1 MSTLTIPGQ
10 IMLLLTQ
17 LTTRLLESK
26 QDELRACKWTDG
38 ESNTDTDYSTLAC
51 KCAKEAWEQ
60 IRIDNPDMADVELD
74 TDITD
79 IRCTFRRNKQQ
90 IRSKIELKSSKSQS
104 MKGST
109 VRKLDINQPVIYCL
123 RPSNSTDIFKV
134 RYSLYH
140 AAMGESDTDLFQD
153 RTPRPMVNFNKMS
166 DSNINIDYIAK
177 DKTAWIERY
186 AECAMNRID
195 TKLSVSHSWQ
205 DDLVCD
211 IKKLAIKE
219 FICETSIDEFAKL
232 KELYKPVESSPPSE
246 PADTPAK
253 EEPHSQ

>member
-1 MSTLTIPGQ
+1 MSSLTIPGQ

-17 LTTRLLESK
+17 LTTGLLESK

-60 IRIDNPDMADVELD
+60 IRIDNPDMADVVLD
-74 TDITD
+74 TAIPD
-79 IRCTFRRNKQQ
+79 IRCTFWRNKQQ
-90 IRSKIELKSSKSQS
+90 TRTKIELKSSQS
-104 MKGST
+104 HTMKGST
-109 VRKLDINQPVIYCL
+109 FGKLDINQPVIYCL

-134 RYSLYH
+134 RYALYH
-140 AAMGESDTDLFQD
+140 VAMGESDTDLFQD

-166 DSNINIDYIAK
+166 DSTINIDYIAK
-177 DKTAWIERY
+177 DKIAWCERY

-195 TKLSVSHSWQ
+195 TKRSVSHSWQ
-205 DDLVCD
+205 DDLVRRM
-211 IKKLAIKE
+211 KKLVIDK
-219 FICETSIDEFAKL
+219 FISETSNDEFAKL
-232 KELYKPVESSPPSE
+232 KELYKPAESSPPSE
-246 PADTPAK
+246 PAYTPAK